1 MRHLLS
7 LCFVCI
13 ATMTVEA
20 APRVTVTLKDYQAD
34 WTSQLKLG
42 VTHTHLG
49 IDHSDAK
56 TASVNR
62 AKQLL
67 RNGSAI
73 QNTHIIGWGVG
84 DIHPTPST
92 YNWWS
97 LDQRVNLMRSIGGPM
112 SMTLAV
118 APGWMKASGD
128 TFNMSERVLP
138 QHYQNYAN
146 LAVEVAKRYPDVR
159 TFQIWNEFK
168 GFWSSSLNNWDY
180 VAYTNFYNTVYDALK
195 AYDPTL
201 EVGGLYL
208 VVQGTGSGTLG
219 KSGTDTYDPIGSKDR
234 QVIEYWL
241 NNKHGADFIA
251 VDRAIVDF
259 HDTNSYTTDDR
270 MKLTPW
276 YGHIGRQLGEM
287 TDLPIWW
294 SEYYGG
300 GGIGTQT
307 QAAMFASIYK
317 HMAESSIDTA
327 LMWNPNGAS
336 GDGSIG
342 LFSDVRQTNGGNPYP
357 LYTVHQ
363 AINDYF
369 GEGTVLY
376 ETQVSSIWIEALVSP
391 EWVMLVN
398 KSSSAREVDYHG
410 NLYMLAGYEVR
421 FIPNAIVIPE
431 PALGILWLSSTV
443 LLSRRFRVHTTL
455 EENISR

>member
-1 MRHLLS
+1 MKHLLCIFF
-7 LCFVCI
+7 LCISIVK
-13 ATMTVEA
+13 AQA
-20 APRVTVTLKDYQAD
+20 APRVTVSLRDYEAD

-49 IDHSDAK
+49 LDHADAK
-56 TASVNR
+56 SGSVNR

-67 RNGSAI
+67 RDGSAL

-84 DIHPTPST
+84 DIHPSPTT

-97 LDQRVNLMRSIGGPM
+97 LDQRLNMMRSVGGPM

-118 APGWMKASGD
+118 APGWMKASGN

-138 QHYQNYAN
+138 EYYQDYAK
-146 LAVEVAKRYPDVR
+146 LAVDVAKRYPDVR

-168 GFWSSSLNNWDY
+168 GFWSTSLNNWDY
-180 VAYTNFYNTVYDALK
+180 IEYTNFYNTVYDALK
-195 AYDPTL
+195 AHDPTL
-201 EVGGLYL
+201 QVGGLYL
-208 VVQGTGSGTLG
+208 VVQGTGSGSMG
-219 KSGTDTYDPIGSKDR
+219 KTGTDTYDPIGTKDR

-241 NNKHGADFIA
+241 NHKHGADFIA
-251 VDRAIVDF
+251 VDRAIIDF
-259 HDTNSYTTDDR
+259 HDTNTYTTDDR

-276 YGHIGRQLGEM
+276 YSKISRQLGAM

-307 QAAMFASIYK
+307 QAAVFASIYK
-317 HMAESSIDTA
+317 HMAESGVDTA

-342 LFSDVRQTNGGNPYP
+342 LFSDVRQTSGGSALP

-369 GEGTVLY
+369 CEGTLLY

-391 EWVMLVN
+391 DWLMLVN
-398 KSSSAREVDYHG
+398 KSSGAREVDYHG
-410 NLYMLAGYEVR
+410 YIYNLAGYEVR
-421 FIPNAIVIPE
+421 FIPNPVPVPE
-431 PALGILWLSSTV
+431 PAISLLWLSSMVWMTRY
-443 LLSRRFRVHTTL
+443 SRHRNR
-455 EENISR
+455 